1 LLQGARRARTLIFF
15 GFIGFLRVFNA
26 FFFFFFF
33 FWVCVLHFSL
43 SDLGLVGSEVDPM
56 RYGWVKRMDT
66 DLAGL

>member
-1 LLQGARRARTLIFF
+1 ML
-15 GFIGFLRVFNA
+15 
-26 FFFFFFF
+26 FFFFL